1 MAATKTAGTGTTF
14 GPSGPQHSSFEL
26 SETNQQRMEESRE
39 TLRGTRETW
48 SEMDQGIRVMVG
60 TLVGGTFALVIG
72 IILTGFL
79 FELELV
85 SNFSG
90 PFSDQLTQL
99 EQVLGAAFTFAG
111 LAMLAYAGSIAWSM
125 FGSGRM

>member
-1 MAATKTAGTGTTF
+1 MAATQTAGTGTTF
-14 GPSGPQHSSFEL
+14 GPSGPQNSSFEL
-26 SETNQQRMEESRE
+26 SEARQERMRESRA
-39 TLRGTRETW
+39 TLRGARETW

-79 FELELV
+79 FDLDLV
-85 SNFSG
+85 ANFSG
-90 PFSDQLTQL
+90 PFSDQLNQL
-99 EQVLGAAFTFAG
+99 ETVLGAAFTFAG

-125 FGSGRM
+125 FGGSMR